1 LFLGAAAHPGVN
13 VAEGRAVCKASA
25 PPVAC
30 IEQNPRD
37 DRRHSARRTQRSRA
51 AHAPFMP
58 PTLLNAILD
67 DAGKQWLAIGA
78 ALFLIVYFVI
88 RPMGKRKQDPLDKM
102 GTRSSPM
109 ATQRSVEREM
119 SNLLVEL
126 SEMARQV
133 TAQLDTRA
141 TKLELLMKEAD
152 DKIETLRALQGSAPS
167 SSSSSSLSPP
177 PTSPA
182 LRQSVA
188 EREALM
194 QPLDAP
200 LSPPSEPAID
210 PRHAEIYALAD
221 QGRTPVDIA
230 SHLGRPSGEI
240 ELILALRQ

>member
-1 LFLGAAAHPGVN
+1 MHAGGAAAH
-13 VAEGRAVCKASA
+13 
-25 PPVAC
+25 
-30 IEQNPRD
+30 
-37 DRRHSARRTQRSRA
+37 
-51 AHAPFMP
+51 AHPFMP

-152 DKIETLRALQGSAPS
+152 EKIETLRALQGSAPS
-167 SSSSSSLSPP
+167 SPSLPP
-177 PTSPA
+177 PTTSPA
-182 LRQSVA
+182 LRQSAA

-200 LSPPSEPAID
+200 LSPPPEPTID

-230 SHLGRPSGEI
+230 SRLGRPSGEI

>member
-1 LFLGAAAHPGVN
+1 
-13 VAEGRAVCKASA
+13 GRT
-25 PPVAC
+25 
-30 IEQNPRD
+30 
-37 DRRHSARRTQRSRA
+37 ARRTAEPRRTLQS
-51 AHAPFMP
+51 MP

-67 DAGKQWLAIGA
+67 DAGKQWIAIGV

-88 RPMGKRKQDPLDKM
+88 RPMGKRKQDPLGKM
-102 GTRSSPM
+102 STPGQSMSS
-109 ATQRSVEREM
+109 QRSVEREM

-133 TAQLDTRA
+133 TAQLDTRS
-141 TKLELLMKEAD
+141 TKLELLMREAD
-152 DKIETLRALQGSAPS
+152 EKIEALRALQSSAPA
-167 SSSSSSLSPP
+167 SPP
-177 PTSPA
+177 PSTAPVQ
-182 LRQSVA
+182 RQIVT

-194 QPLDAP
+194 QPLEP
-200 LSPPSEPAID
+200 SPPPPQEQQID

>member
-1 LFLGAAAHPGVN
+1 
-13 VAEGRAVCKASA
+13 
-25 PPVAC
+25 
-30 IEQNPRD
+30 
-37 DRRHSARRTQRSRA
+37 
-51 AHAPFMP
+51 MP

-88 RPMGKRKQDPLDKM
+88 RPMGKRKRDPLDHM

-152 DKIETLRALQGSAPS
+152 EKIETLRKLQQSAPPPAAAS
-167 SSSSSSLSPP
+167 SQTPS
-177 PTSPA
+177 TPA

-200 LSPPSEPAID
+200 LSPPPEPAID

-230 SHLGRPSGEI
+230 SRLGRPSGEI

>member
-1 LFLGAAAHPGVN
+1 
-13 VAEGRAVCKASA
+13 
-25 PPVAC
+25 
-30 IEQNPRD
+30 
-37 DRRHSARRTQRSRA
+37 
-51 AHAPFMP
+51 MP
-58 PTLLNAILD
+58 PIVLNAILD

-78 ALFLIVYFVI
+78 ALFLLVYFVI
-88 RPMGKRKQDPLDKM
+88 RPMGKRKKDPLDAM
-102 GTRSSPM
+102 RTPGRSM
-109 ATQRSVEREM
+109 ASQRSVEREM

-152 DKIETLRALQGSAPS
+152 EKIETLRALQAQSPSLPQPTLAP
-167 SSSSSSLSPP
+167 
-177 PTSPA
+177 TG
-182 LRQSVA
+182 LRQSLA

-200 LSPPSEPAID
+200 PPPPEPQID

-230 SHLGRPSGEI
+230 SRLGRPSGEI

>member
-1 LFLGAAAHPGVN
+1 MHAGGAAAH
-13 VAEGRAVCKASA
+13 
-25 PPVAC
+25 
-30 IEQNPRD
+30 
-37 DRRHSARRTQRSRA
+37 
-51 AHAPFMP
+51 AHPFMP

-67 DAGKQWLAIGA
+67 DAGKQWLAIGG

-152 DKIETLRALQGSAPS
+152 EKIETLRALQPSAPPAAS
-167 SSSSSSLSPP
+167 SSPPAPLSPG
-177 PTSPA
+177 
-182 LRQSVA
+182 LRQSAA

-194 QPLDAP
+194 QPLEAP
-200 LSPPSEPAID
+200 LSPPPEPMID

-230 SHLGRPSGEI
+230 SRLGRPSGEI

>member
-1 LFLGAAAHPGVN
+1 MHAGGAAAP
-13 VAEGRAVCKASA
+13 
-25 PPVAC
+25 
-30 IEQNPRD
+30 
-37 DRRHSARRTQRSRA
+37 
-51 AHAPFMP
+51 AHPFMP

-152 DKIETLRALQGSAPS
+152 EKIETLRALQASAPS
-167 SSSSSSLSPP
+167 SSAASSSSPPALLSPG
-177 PTSPA
+177 
-182 LRQSVA
+182 LRQSAA

-200 LSPPSEPAID
+200 LSPPPEPTID

-230 SHLGRPSGEI
+230 SRLGRPSGEI

>member
-1 LFLGAAAHPGVN
+1 
-13 VAEGRAVCKASA
+13 
-25 PPVAC
+25 
-30 IEQNPRD
+30 
-37 DRRHSARRTQRSRA
+37 
-51 AHAPFMP
+51 MP

-152 DKIETLRALQGSAPS
+152 EKIETLRALQTSSPS
-167 SSSSSSLSPP
+167 SPSSPPAPLSPG
-177 PTSPA
+177 
-182 LRQSVA
+182 LRQSAA

-194 QPLDAP
+194 QPLETP
-200 LSPPSEPAID
+200 LSPPPEPQID

-230 SHLGRPSGEI
+230 SRLGRPSGEI

>member
-1 LFLGAAAHPGVN
+1 MHAGGAAAH
-13 VAEGRAVCKASA
+13 
-25 PPVAC
+25 
-30 IEQNPRD
+30 
-37 DRRHSARRTQRSRA
+37 
-51 AHAPFMP
+51 AHPFMP

-88 RPMGKRKQDPLDKM
+88 RPMGKRKRDPLDQM

-152 DKIETLRALQGSAPS
+152 EKIETLRTLQASPPPPAS
-167 SSSSSSLSPP
+167 SPP
-177 PTSPA
+177 PTPSAPA
-182 LRQSVA
+182 SRQSVA

-194 QPLDAP
+194 QPLETP
-200 LSPPSEPAID
+200 LSPSSEPVVD

-230 SHLGRPSGEI
+230 SRLGRPSGEI

>member
-1 LFLGAAAHPGVN
+1 
-13 VAEGRAVCKASA
+13 
-25 PPVAC
+25 
-30 IEQNPRD
+30 
-37 DRRHSARRTQRSRA
+37 
-51 AHAPFMP
+51 MP

-152 DKIETLRALQGSAPS
+152 EKIETLRALQASAPS
-167 SSSSSSLSPP
+167 SSSSPLP
-177 PTSPA
+177 PTAPSAA

-194 QPLDAP
+194 QPLETP
-200 LSPPSEPAID
+200 LSPPPEPAID

-230 SHLGRPSGEI
+230 SRLGRPSGEI